1 MMEPATVFS
10 AVNNLAM
17 AGWLA
22 MLVAPRTR
30 LVTWWIC
37 GLGIP
42 GLLAALYALLMLLYA
57 PHAEG
62 GFSSLAQVALLFGHD
77 GVLLAGWVHYLAFDM
92 FIGAWMCRIA
102 AAENMN
108 PWAVRL
114 CLPPTFLVGP
124 VGLLLFFILRFFL
137 LRRVSPWHPS

>member
-1 MMEPATVFS
+1 MDPAIVFS
-10 AVNNLAM
+10 AANYLAM

-114 CLPPTFLVGP
+114 YLPPTFLVGP

-137 LRRVSPWHPS
+137 LRRVSPRHPS

>member
-1 MMEPATVFS
+1 MDPAIVFS
-10 AVNNLAM
+10 AANNLAM
-17 AGWLA
+17 AGWLV
-22 MLVAPRTR
+22 MLVAPRSR

-42 GLLAALYALLMLLYA
+42 GLLAMLYVLFMLLYA
-57 PHAEG
+57 PQAEG
-62 GFSSLAQVALLFGHD
+62 GFSSLAEVALLFRND

-102 AAENMN
+102 AAEQMN
-108 PWAVRL
+108 AWAVRL

-124 VGLLLFFILRFFL
+124 VGLLLFLILRFFL
-137 LRRVSPWHPS
+137 VRRFGPGELS